1 MEDELKRFQEV
12 LASESLAVQVQIP
25 EKRSVVQT
33 EDKIT
38 SKIDS
43 SFLKGHFTGNV
54 LFDNAKKVNVDQD
67 AKVFEK
73 MLEFLKNDNS

>member
-1 MEDELKRFQEV
+1 
-12 LASESLAVQVQIP
+12 
-25 EKRSVVQT
+25 
-33 EDKIT
+33 
-38 SKIDS
+38 
-43 SFLKGHFTGNV
+43 LKGHFIGNV